1 MVIPTVSRAD
11 LAEFMLGQLN
21 GDPYL
26 RGTPAIM
33 Y

>member
-1 MVIPTVSRAD
+1 VVPRVSRAD

-21 GDPYL
+21 GDTYL
-26 RGTPAIM
+26 RSTPAIM